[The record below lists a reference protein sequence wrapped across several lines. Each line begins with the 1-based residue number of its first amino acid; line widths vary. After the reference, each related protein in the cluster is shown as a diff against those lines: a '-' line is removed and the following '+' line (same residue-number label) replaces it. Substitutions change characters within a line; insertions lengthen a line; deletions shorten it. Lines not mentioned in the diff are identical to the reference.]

1 MGQEAK
7 HALTWGFVIWDI
19 AVSGVV
25 IQNCVH
31 RSVSGARNCC
41 CTAKRQLSST
51 AQLGEPL
58 FKGVPQQTL
67 YGTRRERSAQTQ
79 TGPHQL
85 RSRPDARFKA
95 FTTEL
100 LLVEGLACPVASRG

>member
-1 MGQEAK
+1 MGQESK
-7 HALTWGFVIWDI
+7 HALTWGFVIWDV

-51 AQLGEPL
+51 AQ
-58 FKGVPQQTL
+58 
-67 YGTRRERSAQTQ
+67 
-79 TGPHQL
+79 
-85 RSRPDARFKA
+85 
-95 FTTEL
+95 
-100 LLVEGLACPVASRG
+100 